1 MYYILKQ
8 LDCNNKLKYQCQVFV
23 IVFLVSRIHEE
34 EKYNQHENSI
44 AQNEINN
51 TKQMAFCIHFSN
63 IWQGCTVMK
72 ILPISTLTRILCWET
87 NINHQRILMSDSAM
101 EVVYPK
107 QIFLFIIKVWYMC
120 TGVYIIHML
129 LICWRIPRVTSRSVW
144 NKEKESRV
152 KYIIWYHWNNDYFY

>member
-1 MYYILKQ
+1 MSSFCYCFSSKQ
-8 LDCNNKLKYQCQVFV
+8 NTW
-23 IVFLVSRIHEE
+23 RR
-34 EKYNQHENSI
+34 KYNQHENSI
-44 AQNEINN
+44 AQNEIKN
-51 TKQMAFCIHFSN
+51 TKKMAFCIHFST

-72 ILPISTLTRILCWET
+72 ILPISTLTHILCWET
-87 NINHQRILMSDSAM
+87 NINHQSLLMSDSAM

-144 NKEKESRV
+144 NKEKESRM

>member
-8 LDCNNKLKYQCQVFV
+8 LDCNNKLKYRCQVFV
-23 IVFLVSRIHEE
+23 IVFSSKQNTWRR
-34 EKYNQHENSI
+34 KYNQHENSI
-44 AQNEINN
+44 AQNEIKN
-51 TKQMAFCIHFSN
+51 TKKMAFCIHFST

-87 NINHQRILMSDSAM
+87 NINHQNLLMSDSAM

-120 TGVYIIHML
+120 IYYSHAVDL
-129 LICWRIPRVTSRSVW
+129 LKNSKSDISQCL
-144 NKEKESRV
+144 E
-152 KYIIWYHWNNDYFY
+152 